1 MRHKQYDVSLYIF
14 FVCLKIKCPE
24 FGMETDLNNFNTRFK
39 IEFRIIETPHTFIIK
54 LVSEYKNAM
63 TSLSLTH

>member
-1 MRHKQYDVSLYIF
+1 MMPLYTF
-14 FVCLKIKCPE
+14 FFFFFLVYLKIKCPE
-24 FGMETDLNNFNTRFK
+24 FGMETDLKNFITGFK

-63 TSLSLTH
+63 TNLSLTH